1 MQASSYPLSNDVFSR
16 ADYCLFTGCILF
28 DRRCW
33 INTTNSVNVTCREGK
48 INSACNILFV
58 ALFLKD
64 DVSQSSTEIVS
75 PSSSSASVQYTAA
88 SSSTIIKGKLFTCF
102 APVVIT
108 SFT

>member
-1 MQASSYPLSNDVFSR
+1 MQVSSYPLSNDVFSR

-28 DRRCW
+28 NHCW

-48 INSACNILFV
+48 INSACNILSV

-64 DVSQSSTEIVS
+64 DTSQSSTETVS

-88 SSSTIIKGKLFTCF
+88 ASSLTIIKGKLFTCF

>member
-1 MQASSYPLSNDVFSR
+1 MQVSSYPLSNDVFSR
-16 ADYCLFTGCILF
+16 ADYCLFTGCIRF
-28 DRRCW
+28 GHCW

-48 INSACNILFV
+48 INSAFNILFI

-64 DVSQSSTEIVS
+64 DMSQSSTEIVS
-75 PSSSSASVQYTAA
+75 PLSSSASVQYTAA